1 MNLDVVDAREFVD
14 FLRTIENNVEGGD
27 WTGG

>member
-14 FLRTIENNVEGGD
+14 FWRTIENNVEGGD